1 MGRSNDGHGREV
13 GWMPDELKT
22 AVHYFKKI
30 PVYTKLFVEFR
41 EKFISYG
48 RLGGTV
54 KINTYQE
61 DELQELAL
69 FIGTTTDAL
78 QKRKTLKISDFEK
91 ALKDTK
97 FEHISLLTLL
107 ETYFNETFFSRKE
120 IMKQKLIEENERI
133 IEWRMVYTGLYE
145 WFQVVQQRTM
155 DVQWIL
161 RLMRE
166 PDFESILNNLDRAI
180 QLLPTD
186 YERLPFFSQ
195 RVTGNPHTFDLHTVE
210 GKLLLH
216 VLRVNSEMPSVD
228 ELEPPISSTEE
239 VNELLLKHLI
249 LRDDLSNDVSVTN
262 LIGYANGVIHPMWQA
277 ACETKSAWNVP
288 LREVLKLD
296 KVHPVEG
303 GRVYIVE
310 NSGVFSTLLDAK
322 ETAPLLCTHG
332 QFKLAAFKVLDL
344 LVIAGCELYYAG
356 DFDPEGL
363 AMAQRLLNRYPDQCH
378 LWKMDLLSYEASMPI
393 QDISGRI
400 NKLASIEHPLL
411 MPIANRM
418 KQTGKA
424 GYQEALLEIYVE
436 DLRKD
441 SNHDKE
447 EEK

>member
-1 MGRSNDGHGREV
+1 
-13 GWMPDELKT
+13 MPDELKT
-22 AVHYFKKI
+22 AVNYFKNI

-54 KINTYQE
+54 KINMYQE

-78 QKRKTLKISDFEK
+78 RKRKTLKISDFEQ
-91 ALKDTK
+91 ALKGTK

-107 ETYFNETFFSRKE
+107 ETYFNEIFISRKE
-120 IMKQKLIEENERI
+120 KTKQKLVEENEQLT
-133 IEWRMVYTGLYE
+133 EWRMVYTALDE
-145 WFQVVQQRTM
+145 WFPVVQQRTM

-166 PDFESILNNLDRAI
+166 SDFESKLNNLDRAI

-216 VLRVNSEMPSVD
+216 VLRVNSEMLSVD
-228 ELEPPISSTEE
+228 ELVSPLSSTEE

-249 LRDDLSNDVSVTN
+249 LRDDLSNDVSVAN

-322 ETAPLLCTHG
+322 ETVPLLCTHG

-344 LVIAGCELYYAG
+344 LALAGCELYYAG

-400 NKLASIEHPLL
+400 SKLAAIEHPLL
-411 MPIANRM
+411 TPIANRM

-424 GYQEALLEIYVE
+424 GYQEALLELYVE
-436 DLRKD
+436 DLRKE

-447 EEK
+447 KEEEK

>member
-1 MGRSNDGHGREV
+1 
-13 GWMPDELKT
+13 MPDELKT

-78 QKRKTLKISDFEK
+78 RKRKTLKISDFEQ

-107 ETYFNETFFSRKE
+107 ETYFNETFISRKE
-120 IMKQKLIEENERI
+120 IMKQKLIEENERL
-133 IEWRMVYTGLYE
+133 IEWRMVYTGLDE

-195 RVTGNPHTFDLHTVE
+195 RVTGNPHTFDLHTVG

-303 GRVYIVE
+303 RRVYIVE

-322 ETAPLLCTHG
+322 ETVPLLCTHG

-344 LVIAGCELYYAG
+344 LAIAGCELYYAG

-436 DLRKD
+436 DLRQD

-447 EEK
+447 EEEEEEEE

>member
-1 MGRSNDGHGREV
+1 
-13 GWMPDELKT
+13 MPDELKT
-22 AVHYFKKI
+22 AVNYFKNI

-54 KINTYQE
+54 KINMYQE

-78 QKRKTLKISDFEK
+78 RKRKTLKISDFEQ
-91 ALKDTK
+91 ALKGTK

-107 ETYFNETFFSRKE
+107 ETYFNEIFISRKE
-120 IMKQKLIEENERI
+120 KTKQKLVEENEQLT
-133 IEWRMVYTGLYE
+133 EWRMVYTALDE
-145 WFQVVQQRTM
+145 WFPVVQQRTL

-166 PDFESILNNLDRAI
+166 PDFESKLSNLDRAI
-180 QLLPTD
+180 RLLPTD

-216 VLRVNSEMPSVD
+216 VLRVNSEMLSVD
-228 ELEPPISSTEE
+228 ELVSPLSSTEE

-249 LRDDLSNDVSVTN
+249 LRDDLSNDVSVAN

-322 ETAPLLCTHG
+322 ETVPLLCTHG

-344 LVIAGCELYYAG
+344 LALAGCELYYAG

-400 NKLASIEHPLL
+400 SKLAAIEHPLL
-411 MPIANRM
+411 TPIANRM

-424 GYQEALLEIYVE
+424 GYQEALLELYVE
-436 DLRKD
+436 DLRKE

-447 EEK
+447 KEEEK